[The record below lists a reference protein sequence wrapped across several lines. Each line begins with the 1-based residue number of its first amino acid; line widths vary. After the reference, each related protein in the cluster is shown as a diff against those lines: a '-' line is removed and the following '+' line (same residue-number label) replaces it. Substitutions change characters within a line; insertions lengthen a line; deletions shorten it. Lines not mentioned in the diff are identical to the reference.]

1 MRPKKRSL
9 ILNGHNTSVSIEDL
23 FWTELKN
30 IAKEQKL
37 SINQLVAKIDDS
49 RNFEV
54 SGLATE
60 LREFVLK
67 HHMKKRL
74 FIKIKNLKCLIT

>member
-9 ILNGHNTSVSIEDL
+9 ILNGHNTSVSLEDL
-23 FWTELKN
+23 FWSELKN
-30 IAKEQKL
+30 IAKEQEL

-60 LREFVLK
+60 LRQFVLK
-67 HHMKKRL
+67 YH
-74 FIKIKNLKCLIT
+74 INKN

>member
-49 RNFEV
+49 RNLKV

-67 HHMKKRL
+67 YH
-74 FIKIKNLKCLIT
+74 INKN

>member
-9 ILNGHNTSVSIEDL
+9 ILNGHYTSVSIEDL

-49 RNFEV
+49 RIFEV
-54 SGLATE
+54 SGLATV

-67 HHMKKRL
+67 HHL
-74 FIKIKNLKCLIT
+74 NKN

>member
-9 ILNGHNTSVSIEDL
+9 ILNGHNTSVSLEDL

-30 IAKEQKL
+30 IAKEQEL
-37 SINQLVAKIDDS
+37 SINQLVAKVDDS

-54 SGLATE
+54 NGLATE
-60 LREFVLK
+60 LREFVLR
-67 HHMKKRL
+67 HHINK
-74 FIKIKNLKCLIT
+74 T

>member
-23 FWTELKN
+23 FWNELKN

-49 RNFEV
+49 RNFKV

-67 HHMKKRL
+67 YH
-74 FIKIKNLKCLIT
+74 INKN

>member
-9 ILNGHNTSVSIEDL
+9 ILNGHNTSVSLEDL
-23 FWTELKN
+23 FWSELKN
-30 IAKEQKL
+30 IAKEQEL

-54 SGLATE
+54 NGLATE

-67 HHMKKRL
+67 HH
-74 FIKIKNLKCLIT
+74 INKN

>member
-9 ILNGHNTSVSIEDL
+9 ILNGHNTSVSLEDL

-30 IAKEQKL
+30 IAKEQEL

-60 LREFVLK
+60 LRQFVLK
-67 HHMKKRL
+67 YH
-74 FIKIKNLKCLIT
+74 INKN

>member
-9 ILNGHNTSVSIEDL
+9 ILNGHNTSVSLEDL

-30 IAKEQKL
+30 IATEQEL
-37 SINQLVAKIDDS
+37 SINQLVAKIDHS

-67 HHMKKRL
+67 YH
-74 FIKIKNLKCLIT
+74 INKN

>member
-9 ILNGHNTSVSIEDL
+9 ILNGHNTSVSLEDL

-30 IAKEQKL
+30 IAKEQNL
-37 SINQLVAKIDDS
+37 SINQLVTKIDVS

-67 HHMKKRL
+67 HHMN
-74 FIKIKNLKCLIT
+74 KN

>member
-9 ILNGHNTSVSIEDL
+9 ILNGHNTSVSLEDL

-30 IAKEQKL
+30 IAKERDL

-67 HHMKKRL
+67 YH
-74 FIKIKNLKCLIT
+74 INKN

>member
-49 RNFEV
+49 RNFKV

-67 HHMKKRL
+67 HHMN
-74 FIKIKNLKCLIT
+74 KN

>member
-9 ILNGHNTSVSIEDL
+9 ILNGHNTSVSLEDL

-67 HHMKKRL
+67 YH
-74 FIKIKNLKCLIT
+74 INKN

>member
-9 ILNGHNTSVSIEDL
+9 ILNGHNTSVSLEDL

-30 IAKEQKL
+30 IAKEQEL

-60 LREFVLK
+60 LREFVLQ
-67 HHMKKRL
+67 HH
-74 FIKIKNLKCLIT
+74 INKN

>member
-1 MRPKKRSL
+1 MKPKKRSL
-9 ILNGHNTSVSIEDL
+9 ILNGHNTSVSLEDL

-30 IAKEQKL
+30 IAKEQNL
-37 SINQLVAKIDDS
+37 SINQLVTKIDVS

-67 HHMKKRL
+67 HHMN
-74 FIKIKNLKCLIT
+74 KN

>member
-9 ILNGHNTSVSIEDL
+9 ILNGHNTSVSLEDL

-30 IAKEQKL
+30 IAKEQEL

-49 RNFEV
+49 RNFKV

-67 HHMKKRL
+67 YH
-74 FIKIKNLKCLIT
+74 INKN

>member
-49 RNFEV
+49 RNFKE

-67 HHMKKRL
+67 YH
-74 FIKIKNLKCLIT
+74 INKN

>member
-9 ILNGHNTSVSIEDL
+9 ILNGHNTSVSLEDL
-23 FWTELKN
+23 FWSELKN
-30 IAKEQKL
+30 IAKEQDL

-54 SGLATE
+54 TGLATE

-67 HHMKKRL
+67 YH
-74 FIKIKNLKCLIT
+74 INKN

>member
-9 ILNGHNTSVSIEDL
+9 ILNGHNTSVSLEDL

-37 SINQLVAKIDDS
+37 SINQLIAKIDDS

-67 HHMKKRL
+67 HH
-74 FIKIKNLKCLIT
+74 ISKN

>member
-9 ILNGHNTSVSIEDL
+9 ILNGHNTSVSLEDL

-30 IAKEQKL
+30 IAKEQEL

-54 SGLATE
+54 SGLAAE
-60 LREFVLK
+60 LRAFVLK
-67 HHMKKRL
+67 YH
-74 FIKIKNLKCLIT
+74 INKN

>member
-37 SINQLVAKIDDS
+37 SINQLVAKIDDG
-49 RNFEV
+49 RNFEE

-67 HHMKKRL
+67 HHISKK
-74 FIKIKNLKCLIT
+74 